1 MNGEKITVFFLPF
14 AGGSRYSYNQ
24 FKQTAPS
31 WMKVEPL
38 DLPGRG
44 GRFKEEMVSTIE
56 DAVDDLYEQIKN
68 KIDQPYAIY
77 GHSMGA
83 TLAYLLARK
92 IDEFRRP
99 LPSYVFLTGT
109 CGPTADRERKMR
121 STLPK
126 DEFIQE
132 VKNMGGSPDEILKDD
147 QLMEFFEPILRGDF
161 RILENY
167 SHKAEEPLNIPFTVI
182 IGSDEEVTDEEAKTW
197 GREFAQ
203 PIDFHVMPGNHFFI
217 FDQHEEVLRLM
228 ARRLTA
234 LQLMP

>member
-24 FKQTAPS
+24 FKQAAPS

-44 GRFKEEMVSTIE
+44 GRFKEEMLATIE
-56 DAVDDLYEQIKN
+56 EVVDDLYEQVKS

-83 TLAYLLARK
+83 TLAYLLTRK
-92 IDEFRRP
+92 VSDLNRS
-99 LPSYVFLTGT
+99 LPAYVFLTGT
-109 CGPTADRERKMR
+109 CGPTADREMKKR
-121 STLPK
+121 SELPK

-132 VKNMGGSPDEILKDD
+132 VTDMGGSPDEILKDD

-161 RILENY
+161 KILENY
-167 SHKAEEPLNIPFTVI
+167 YHEVREPLNIPFTVI
-182 IGSDEEVTDEEAKTW
+182 IGADEEVTNDEAKAW

-217 FDQHEEVLRLM
+217 FDQHQEVLRLM
-228 ARRLTA
+228 AKRLTA
-234 LQLMP
+234 LQPMP